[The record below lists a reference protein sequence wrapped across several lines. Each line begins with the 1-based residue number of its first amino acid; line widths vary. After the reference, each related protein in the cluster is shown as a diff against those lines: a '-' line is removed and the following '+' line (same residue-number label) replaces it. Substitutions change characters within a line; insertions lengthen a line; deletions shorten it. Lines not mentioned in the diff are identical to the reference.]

1 MHMRREETL
10 AQELLKKYEIHKP
23 PVPVEDIA
31 KGEGAIIVRQHFE
44 GSESGFT
51 LRNDNDHQ
59 AIIGVN
65 TRTSRRRQRFTIAHE
80 IGHLKLGVGKALIV
94 DHSVRIDMRNDVS
107 SIGTDAEEIAA
118 NAFGAA
124 LLMPH
129 DLVIDHVKRF
139 AAEITRTGGGL
150 TREQLITELAREF
163 DVSTEAMGFRLI
175 NLGILAA

>member
-1 MHMRREETL
+1 MRREEAL
-10 AQELLKKYEIHKP
+10 AYELLKKYGVHKP

-51 LRNDNDHQ
+51 LRNDHQ

-65 TRTSRRRQRFTIAHE
+65 TRTSHKRQRFTIAHE
-80 IGHLKLGVGKALIV
+80 IGHLKLGDGKPLIV
-94 DHSVRIDMRNDVS
+94 DHSVRVDMRNDVS
-107 SIGTDAEEIAA
+107 SIGTDAQEIAA

-129 DLVIDHVKRF
+129 DFVIGHVKRF
-139 AAEITRTGGGL
+139 AAEIERTGRVL
-150 TREQLITELAREF
+150 TRDQLVADLAREF